1 MSYIVEIVTPPEALP
16 FGDLVERCSGARVEL
31 EQVVPADEG
40 LLPFFWIR
48 GVDPEVADGADETD
62 PALDEVTVLEDTG
75 NALLCR
81 TVWNRDV
88 PGFQHV
94 LLETGV
100 TLLEAVGT
108 GEGWEFQCRFS
119 GQDEAREFRAEL
131 RERGVP
137 FEVVRVY
144 SLRQMEE
151 QRYGLTQDQYETLS
165 TIHEAGFFRTPR
177 ETSLEAV
184 ADRFSVTP
192 QALSTRY
199 RRALDTLLGEAL
211 HVEEGDEGT

>member
-16 FGDLVERCSGARVEL
+16 FGDLVERCSGARIEL

-75 NALLCR
+75 DALLCR

-94 LLETGV
+94 LVETGV

-144 SLRQMEE
+144 SLRQMEA
-151 QRYGLTQDQYETLS
+151 QQYGLTQDQYEALVAV
-165 TIHEAGFFRTPR
+165 HEAGFFETPR

-184 ADRFSVTP
+184 AEQFDVSA
-192 QALSTRY
+192 QALSGRY
-199 RRALDTLLGEAL
+199 RRAVDTLLAETLSPAKRDG
-211 HVEEGDEGT
+211 GT